1 MEDPTDLSFACSWS
15 LALAHANSSRF
26 AAMIDSQNY
35 QISRESLTDRLTSV
49 YSELASTGAASGMK
63 SRPFV
68 RHSLR
73 RKLSDR

>member
-1 MEDPTDLSFACSWS
+1 MFLVLGFSPRELFTL
-15 LALAHANSSRF
+15 

-73 RKLSDR
+73 PKLSDR